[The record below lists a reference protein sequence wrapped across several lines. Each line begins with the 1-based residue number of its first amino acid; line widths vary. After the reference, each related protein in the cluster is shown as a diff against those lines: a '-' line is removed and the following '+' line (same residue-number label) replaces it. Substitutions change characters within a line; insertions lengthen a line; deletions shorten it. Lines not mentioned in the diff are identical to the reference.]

1 MPFLP
6 ITEPV
11 MTALRTPH
19 RTINLVIVSSCDRG
33 GCVRALGSSLPHRLP
48 PPRGVYL
55 TLYTCG
61 ICLAVPIPILAS
73 RRFDKY
79 KTIHRRLRLQ
89 VQKIPGSTTTGLRL
103 HPHHR
108 ATLSL
113 TWLSTSSLAEPMQP
127 QFLPPSPPALL
138 LRSSRRRPG
147 HSSSPICSPPC
158 SPPQSTPPRRP

>member
-73 RRFDKY
+73 RRFDN
-79 KTIHRRLRLQ
+79 
-89 VQKIPGSTTTGLRL
+89 
-103 HPHHR
+103 
-108 ATLSL
+108 ALSL
-113 TWLSTSSLAEPMQP
+113 SHVPLKGKPVTQP
-127 QFLPPSPPALL
+127 TGKG
-138 LRSSRRRPG
+138 R
-147 HSSSPICSPPC
+147 
-158 SPPQSTPPRRP
+158 

>member
-1 MPFLP
+1 MFTHSYRKYKETQ
-6 ITEPV
+6 IIS
-11 MTALRTPH
+11 RG
-19 RTINLVIVSSCDRG
+19 LVIPNTGLTAYSFLVSS
-33 GCVRALGSSLPHRLP
+33 LSSLSISFSSR
-48 PPRGVYL
+48 R
-55 TLYTCG
+55 TCSR
-61 ICLAVPIPILAS
+61 APSPSSASRRVPDVIHLLGMSRRPDSEIPAS

-127 QFLPPSPPALL
+127 PFLPPSPPALL
-138 LRSSRRRPG
+138 LTLPHTSE
-147 HSSSPICSPPC
+147 HK
-158 SPPQSTPPRRP
+158 T